1 MICNRSFVV
10 GALLAFAMLAE
21 NGASAQNPTFT
32 TPDAALPAAPGT
44 GLSGAIWSNDD
55 IGPVDDIAAARAYIG
70 VRAPETLYTA
80 TVVDYPNGTTGI
92 GSTDDPLATMLGVD
106 AASLSDPAV
115 GTRPSLNSIFQI
127 QGFLRVETAG
137 TLTLG
142 VGSDDG
148 SELRIQGTLV
158 QNNDGLHD
166 FPGAAPVAIDFTAPG
181 LYALEIL
188 FFESQSSGWGLEFY
202 QGAAGAGTPVPT
214 ALLYPSPVPEP
225 ATAALAAIGLVAA
238 MTRRKR
244 RHA

>member
-1 MICNRSFVV
+1 MIANRFQFFGGLLTV
-10 GALLAFAMLAE
+10 ALVATR
-21 NGASAQNPTFT
+21 ASAQNPTFT
-32 TPDAALPAAPGT
+32 TPDAALPAAPGR

-70 VRAPETLYTA
+70 VRPPETLYTA
-80 TVVDYPNGTTGI
+80 TVVDYPNGSTGI

-106 AASLSDPAV
+106 AASLTDAAV

-148 SELRIQGTLV
+148 SELRIQGTIV

-214 ALLYPSPVPEP
+214 TLLYPSPVPEP
-225 ATAALAAIGLVAA
+225 TAAALALAGVAA
-238 MTRRKR
+238 VPLLRKR
-244 RHA
+244 RAV